1 MKINGVPCCIMAAE
15 EEAVGHYQN
24 VNRVRNQSHIAIKY
38 QMAQLVGSFGD
49 SMGFSALAQSLPL
62 P

>member
-1 MKINGVPCCIMAAE
+1 MAAE

-24 VNRVRNQSHIAIKY
+24 VNRVRNQSHISIKY